1 MFILNRIVTISK
13 KGAPITVKKIFS
25 VFMSLLMILTLTTP
39 VYATETV
46 ATTEHP
52 ETTEYPDNPS
62 KEPDLVANAAIV
74 MDVES
79 GKILYEKN
87 AYDKHYP
94 ASITK
99 IMTTLLAIENKVDFH
114 ETITMSENAI
124 WGIDRDSTNIG
135 LDVGEKVTME
145 DLLYATMVKSAN
157 ECAYQIAE
165 VVGGNV
171 EDFADMMNK
180 KAEELGCQNTHFVT
194 PNGLHDDNHYTTAY
208 DMALITREALNYDQF
223 REIAG
228 TQSYTIPPTNLSEDS
243 TELWNGNKM
252 ILPASEY
259 YYEYCEG
266 GKTGY
271 TTVANNTLVTYAK
284 KDDLELICVVL
295 DVDGGKYAY
304 SDTRALYNYCYN
316 NYNYYHPLKDFT
328 FENEETE
335 EEINNSILNNYY
347 SNLDHE
353 MIDLEVDKSFKILVS
368 NSLDITQIHQETT
381 LYDEAKDQVLG
392 EITFSYDDTP
402 LGTTYIKSSSPSL
415 SSTIGSQ
422 KPEKGKKS
430 VWTVIKKILK
440 TIGIIIVCIIVL
452 LGIYMCIAAFIRN
465 KRRNNRRRQYA
476 RRRRRRKDNDYY
488 F

>member
-1 MFILNRIVTISK
+1 MK
-13 KGAPITVKKIFS
+13 KNAAIFL
-25 VFMSLLMILTLTTP
+25 SLLIMFSFSTP
-39 VYATETV
+39 AYATAVEE
-46 ATTEHP
+46 TTEHP
-52 ETTEYPDNPS
+52 ETTEYPNEPMR
-62 KEPDLVANAAIV
+62 EPDLVATAAIV

-79 GKILYEKN
+79 GQILYEKN

-99 IMTTLLAIENKVDFH
+99 IMTTLLALENHVNFD
-114 ETITMSENAI
+114 ETITMTENAI
-124 WGIDRDSTNIG
+124 WGIERDSTNIG

-171 EDFADMMNK
+171 ENFADMMNK

-271 TTVANNTLVTYAK
+271 TTVANNTLVTYAEK
-284 KDDLELICVVL
+284 NDLELICVVL

-304 SDTRALYNYCYN
+304 SDTKALYNYCYN
-316 NYNYYHPLKDFT
+316 NYSYYYPLSDFT
-328 FENEETE
+328 FDGRDTGAESDNH
-335 EEINNSILNNYY
+335 ILTNYY
-347 SNLDHE
+347 NNLDHD
-353 MIDLEVDKSFKILVS
+353 MIDLVVDSNFKILVN
-368 NSLDITQIHQETT
+368 NSMDMTQIQQENT
-381 LYDEAKDQVLG
+381 LYDEAKDNILG
-392 EITFSYDDTP
+392 EISFTYEDRV
-402 LGTTYIKSSSPSL
+402 LGTTYITSSTPSL
-415 SSTIGSQ
+415 SSTIGN
-422 KPEKGKKS
+422 KEPEKKTS
-430 VWTVIKKILK
+430 VWSIIKKIFKIIFIIL
-440 TIGIIIVCIIVL
+440 ICLALVFVIYMIIISIL
-452 LGIYMCIAAFIRN
+452 RN
-465 KRRNNRRRQYA
+465 KRRNNRRRNYSN
-476 RRRRRRKDNDYY
+476 RRRNRHRDNDYY

>member
-1 MFILNRIVTISK
+1 MFS
-13 KGAPITVKKIFS
+13 FS
-25 VFMSLLMILTLTTP
+25 TP
-39 VYATETV
+39 AYATAVEE
-46 ATTEHP
+46 TTEHP
-52 ETTEYPDNPS
+52 ETTEYPNEPMR
-62 KEPDLVANAAIV
+62 EPDLVATSAIV

-79 GKILYEKN
+79 GQILYEKN

-99 IMTTLLAIENKVDFH
+99 IMTTLLALENHVNFD
-114 ETITMSENAI
+114 ETITMTENAI
-124 WGIDRDSTNIG
+124 WGIERDSTNIG

-171 EDFADMMNK
+171 ENFADMMNK

-208 DMALITREALNYDQF
+208 DMALITREALKYDQF

-284 KDDLELICVVL
+284 KNDLELICVVL

-304 SDTRALYNYCYN
+304 SDTKALYNYCYN
-316 NYNYYHPLKDFT
+316 NYSYYYPLSDFT
-328 FENEETE
+328 FDGRDTDEESD
-335 EEINNSILNNYY
+335 NHILTNYY
-347 SNLDHE
+347 NNLDHD
-353 MIDLEVDKSFKILVS
+353 MIDLVVDSNFKILVN
-368 NSLDITQIHQETT
+368 NSMDMTQIQQENT
-381 LYDEAKDQVLG
+381 LYDKAKDNILG
-392 EITFSYDDTP
+392 EISFTYEDRV
-402 LGTTYIKSSSPSL
+402 LGTTYITSSTPSL
-415 SSTIGSQ
+415 SSTIGN
-422 KPEKGKKS
+422 KEPEKKTS
-430 VWTVIKKILK
+430 VWSIIKKIFKIIFIIFICLALVFV
-440 TIGIIIVCIIVL
+440 IYMIIISIL
-452 LGIYMCIAAFIRN
+452 RN
-465 KRRNNRRRQYA
+465 KRRNNRRRNYSN
-476 RRRRRRKDNDYY
+476 RRRNRHRDNDYY